1 MVFFSSRTYFQVR
14 KILLALSTGNA
25 STIISPLSLG
35 EIIRAKPEGISMIA
49 LKRITKTYDT
59 GSIKSIALQ
68 GIDLHIDAGE
78 FVAVMGPSGS
88 GKSTMLHIIGCLDKP
103 TSGEY
108 YLDGDNVSQT
118 SETQLAEIRNLK
130 IGFIFQGFNL
140 LPRTTAIENVELP
153 LIYAGINSK
162 ERRRRALSALK
173 AVGLGNRVN
182 HTSKELS
189 GEQQQRVAIARA
201 LINTPSVILADEPTG
216 NLDTQSSKEVMSILE
231 ELNQKGNTI
240 LLVTHERAIAD
251 YTNRVIHF
259 RDGRIIR
266 ED

>member
-1 MVFFSSRTYFQVR
+1 
-14 KILLALSTGNA
+14 
-25 STIISPLSLG
+25 
-35 EIIRAKPEGISMIA
+35 MIT
-49 LKRITKTYDT
+49 LKGITKIYDT
-59 GSIKSIALQ
+59 GSVKATALQ
-68 GIDLHIDAGE
+68 GINLHIAQGE

-108 YLDGDNVSQT
+108 CLDGHNVSQAST
-118 SETQLAEIRNLK
+118 ASLANIRNFK

-140 LPRTTAIENVELP
+140 LPRTTALENVELP
-153 LIYAGINSK
+153 LIYAGVNGK
-162 ERRRRALSALK
+162 ERRRRALSALE
-173 AVGLGNRVN
+173 AVGLSSRVN

-189 GEQQQRVAIARA
+189 GGQQQRVAIARA
-201 LINTPSVILADEPTG
+201 LINNPSIILADEPTG
-216 NLDTQSSKEVMSILE
+216 NLDTIASMEVMGILQ

-240 LLVTHERAIAD
+240 LVVTHERAIAD

-266 ED
+266 VDWKTVKALK